1 MKKRITAIITLIA
14 IMLSVIPAYAADQ
27 YVYAPPYEAVTGS
40 HAAQNAHVPFTIE
53 NCSAYELVASD
64 NFDDNE
70 GGSDT
75 LIMGAT
81 ISDKYKRAFENGAV
95 KITGWNYPLFMRYT
109 GTITEGG
116 YYAFRCRIRTEDVSI
131 APSTNLTAF
140 SSDTD
145 WSGENWITSAA
156 GNEGRYSDITGTND
170 WYSVTQ
176 LLLVPEGTKGLQLT
190 AYFSKNNAQSDSGT
204 VYFDDF
210 ELYRV
215 AVDPMEAVLVKPN
228 YKGIIYGDGKADISL
243 DVAIDE
249 SEGFFSYEDMSLSVK
264 LTDAN
269 GNVYKS
275 AKADNVQSR
284 MNFVFS
290 SEGLEV
296 GDYYLQSVLY
306 NAEKVISQK
315 EVTIRKRPESYRPET
330 YVDDDGFLV
339 RDGKR
344 TILKRIYVTN
354 NNSQGAA
361 QAALGAG
368 IDSLANYGYWWAK
381 TDKTEI
387 NAIEQAGIKS
397 HINFKNFHY
406 YLQSGTVAPSMVK
419 QQSDLPTFLYKVASD
434 YKNSSV
440 LDGYNMFDEANPIIS
455 GNEIAW
461 ANEILAE
468 ADIDHPT
475 YGVANRYWDDYGV
488 YTKMTDVLTV
498 DTYPVTGNEGDNL
511 GAVGKAVKAAKE
523 NFPNRPVGITLQ
535 GFFYSE
541 REGDTRGP
549 NRTELLNMMWQA
561 LCEGASVVEWYAYNR
576 MLNDPNK
583 TYDEWNADLRAVF
596 GELSEYEDILLSYE
610 PSPKFSVSGGGEWL
624 NITTRRYNGKTYLFA
639 VNNTNTEKSATVKID
654 GGESVALSFA
664 PLEVKKIELTQEDY
678 LSPKAELK
686 AMGFSNGD
694 DVFAVAQGEENTLY
708 VHPDSAVIN
717 YCADISDGAKL
728 YIGKKE
734 MPTSG
739 KITVRVARKFTVTVV
754 AADGV
759 TKTSK
764 KYNVV
769 KQI

>member
-1 MKKRITAIITLIA
+1 MKKRIMAILTLLA
-14 IMLSVIPAYAADQ
+14 MMSGSCYAEDK
-27 YVYAPPYEAVTGS
+27 YIYAPPYEDIQGS
-40 HAAQNAHVPFTIE
+40 HAAQNVPQQFCIE
-53 NCSAYELVASD
+53 NMPAYELIASD
-64 NFDDNE
+64 DFNDNE

-81 ISDKYKRAFENGAV
+81 MSDTYKRAFENGTV
-95 KITGWNYPLFMRYT
+95 KITGWGYPLFMRYT

-116 YYAFRCRIRTEDVSI
+116 YYAFRCRIKTEDVTV
-131 APSTNLTAF
+131 APSTLLTAY

-190 AYFSKNNAQSDSGT
+190 AYFSKDNAQSDNGT

-215 AVDPMEAVLVKPN
+215 AIDPMEAVLLKPN
-228 YKGIIYGDGKADISL
+228 YKGLIYGDGKADISL
-243 DVAIDE
+243 NVAIDE

-275 AKADNVQSR
+275 AKTDKVQSR

-354 NNSQGAA
+354 NKAEGAA
-361 QAALGAG
+361 QTASDAG
-368 IDSLANYGYWWAK
+368 IDSLANYGYWWANA
-381 TDKTEI
+381 DKTEK

-397 HINFKNFHY
+397 HINFKGFHY
-406 YLQSGTVAPSMVK
+406 NLQEGSAAPSMVK
-419 QQSDLPTFLYKVASD
+419 EKSDVLPFLYKVAND
-434 YKNSSV
+434 YKDSSV
-440 LDGYNMFDEANPIIS
+440 LDGYNLFDEANPIIS
-455 GNEIAW
+455 GEEIAW

-498 DTYPVTGNEGDNL
+498 DTYPVTGNAGDDL
-511 GAVGKAVKAAKE
+511 GAVGKAVRAAKE

-541 REGDTRGP
+541 REGDSRGP

-561 LCEGASVVEWYAYNR
+561 LCEGASVVEWYAYDR
-576 MLNDPNK
+576 MLTDPNK
-583 TYDEWNADLRAVF
+583 TYDEWNADLKAVF
-596 GELSEYEDILLSYE
+596 GEVSEYEDILLSKE
-610 PSPKFSVSGGGEWL
+610 PAPKYSVSGGGEWL
-624 NITTRRYNGKTYLFA
+624 NITVKRYNGKTYLFA
-639 VNNTNTEKSATVKID
+639 ANNTNTAKSASVKID
-654 GGESVALSFA
+654 GESVSLSFA
-664 PLEVKKIELTQEDY
+664 PLEVKKIELAQNEY
-678 LSPKAELK
+678 LSPSAELK
-686 AMGFSNGD
+686 IMGFSNAD
-694 DVFAVAQGEENTLY
+694 DVFAVAEGEENTLY

-717 YCADISDGAKL
+717 YCVDISDGAKL

-739 KITVRVARKFTVTVV
+739 KITVRVARKFTVTVI

-764 KYNVV
+764 RYNVV
-769 KQI
+769 K

>member
-1 MKKRITAIITLIA
+1 MKKRIMAILTLLA
-14 IMLSVIPAYAADQ
+14 MMSGSCYAEDK
-27 YVYAPPYEAVTGS
+27 YIYAPPYEAVTGS
-40 HAAQNAHVPFTIE
+40 HAAQNIPQEFCIE
-53 NCSAYELVASD
+53 NMPAYKLVASD
-64 NFDDNE
+64 DFNDNA

-75 LIMGAT
+75 LIMYST
-81 ISDKYKRAFENGAV
+81 INDKYKKTFENGAV
-95 KITGWNYPLFMRYT
+95 KVTGSGYPLSMRYL
-109 GTITEGG
+109 GDITEGG
-116 YYAFRCRIRTEDVSI
+116 YYAFRCRIKTEDVTV
-131 APSTNLTAF
+131 APSTLLTAHN
-140 SSDTD
+140 SDTE
-145 WSGENWITSAA
+145 WNGETWMKSAA
-156 GNEGRYSDITGTND
+156 GNEGRYSNIKGTND

-176 LLLVPEGTKGLQLT
+176 LLLVPEGAKSLQLT
-190 AYFSKNNAQSDSGT
+190 AYFSKNNAQSDNGT

-210 ELYRV
+210 ELYHV
-215 AVDPMEAVLVKPN
+215 AVNPMEAVLVKPN
-228 YKGIIYGDGKADISL
+228 YKGLIYGDGKADISL
-243 DVAIDE
+243 NVAIDE
-249 SEGFFSYEDMSLSVK
+249 SEGFFSYEDMSLTVK
-264 LTDAN
+264 LVDAN

-290 SEGLEV
+290 SEGLEI
-296 GDYYLQSVLY
+296 GDYYLQSVLC
-306 NAEKVISQK
+306 NSGKAISQR
-315 EVTIRKRPESYRPET
+315 EVTIRKRPESYRPKT

-339 RDGKR
+339 RNGQR
-344 TILKRIYVTN
+344 TILKRIYTTN
-354 NNSQGAA
+354 KKAEGASQTAIGAK
-361 QAALGAG
+361 
-368 IDSLANYGYWWAK
+368 IDSLANYGYWWAN

-387 NAIEQAGIKS
+387 NAIAQSGIKS

-406 YLQSGTVAPSMVK
+406 YLQSGTVAPSMVR
-419 QQSDLPTFLYKVASD
+419 QQSDIPSFLYKVAND
-434 YKNSSV
+434 YKDNSV

-455 GNEIAW
+455 GEEIAW

-498 DTYPVTGNEGDNL
+498 DTYPVTGNEGDDL
-511 GAVGKAVKAAKE
+511 STVGKAVKAAKE

-535 GFFYSE
+535 GFFYKE

-561 LCEGASVVEWYAYNR
+561 LCEGASVVEWYAYDR
-576 MLNDPNK
+576 MLTDPNK
-583 TYDEWNADLRAVF
+583 TYDEWNEDLKAVF
-596 GELSEYEDILLSYE
+596 GELSEYEDILLSKG
-610 PSPKFSVSGGGEWL
+610 PDPKYSVSGGGEWL
-624 NITTRRYNGKTYLFA
+624 NIIVKRFNGKTHLFA
-639 VNNTNTEKSATVKID
+639 VNNKNSAESASVTID
-654 GGESVALSFA
+654 GESVSLSFA
-664 PLEVKKIELTQEDY
+664 PLEVKKIELAQNEY
-678 LSPKAELK
+678 LSPSAELK
-686 AMGFSNGD
+686 AMGFSNAD
-694 DVFAVAQGEENTLY
+694 DVFAVAEGEENTLY

-734 MPTSG
+734 MPLSG

-769 KQI
+769 KNYE